1 MNQIAIWCG
10 IIAVRFG
17 VLASVNISWSSDEH
31 CGIAVAQISGG
42 VPWHGERRSRVVWC
56 ADVQSEARKA
66 GGTLVVKQGTSFR
79 S

>member
-31 CGIAVAQISGG
+31 CGIAVAQISGKRNVAIVIDLG
-42 VPWHGERRSRVVWC
+42 QIHANNPAL
-56 ADVQSEARKA
+56 ADAAPALYDLGKA
-66 GGTLVVKQGTSFR
+66 PG
-79 S
+79 